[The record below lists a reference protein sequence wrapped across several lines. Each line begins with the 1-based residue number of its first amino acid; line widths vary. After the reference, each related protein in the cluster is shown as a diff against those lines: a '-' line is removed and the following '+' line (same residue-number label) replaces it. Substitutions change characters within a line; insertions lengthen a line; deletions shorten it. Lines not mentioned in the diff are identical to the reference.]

1 MTQHLTEEQ
10 LILHYYGE
18 ARESEV
24 DGHLNGC
31 EECRSQYRSLQR
43 VLNVADTYTVPD
55 PAPGFEA
62 MVWQRLQPRLP
73 KPSLASRIRGLLP
86 ARQLAAAGVLAAML
100 VIAFHAGRH
109 SQRQELPEPPQTA
122 TFDSRV
128 LLSAVGNH
136 FDRSQMILAEFANEP
151 EAPLDDVHDLL
162 EANRLYRTSAGQAGE
177 YEIAETLDELERLLI
192 EVAHQT
198 PNEELRRRILDQ
210 GIILKMRLAG
220 AQVREREK
228 YEY

>member
-1 MTQHLTEEQ
+1 MTQHITDEQ

-18 ARESEV
+18 AREVEV
-24 DGHLNGC
+24 ETHLGGC
-31 EECRSQYRSLQR
+31 DACRSQYRALQR
-43 VLNVADTYTVPD
+43 VLNAADTYTAPD
-55 PAPGFEA
+55 PGPNFEA
-62 MVWQRLQPRLP
+62 ALWQRLQSQLP
-73 KPSLASRIRGLLP
+73 KRSATSRLRDFF
-86 ARQLAAAGVLAAML
+86 RWQQWAAATALAAML
-100 VIAFHAGRH
+100 IAAFYAGRH
-109 SQRQELPEPPQTA
+109 SQPRELAPQQTA
-122 TFDSRV
+122 AFDSRI

-136 FDRSQMILAEFANEP
+136 FDRSQMILAELANEP
-151 EAPLDDVHDLL
+151 SAPLDEVRDLL

-177 YEIAETLDELERLLI
+177 LEIAATLDELERLLI

-210 GIILKMRLAG
+210 GIVLKMRLAG

>member
-1 MTQHLTEEQ
+1 MTQHISEEQ

-18 ARESEV
+18 VREAEV
-24 DGHLNGC
+24 ENHLGGC
-31 EECRSQYRSLQR
+31 EACRAQYRALQR
-43 VLNVADTYTVPD
+43 VLNAADTFATPD
-55 PAPGFEA
+55 PGPNFEA
-62 MVWQRLQPRLP
+62 AVWQRLQPQLP
-73 KPSLASRIRGLLP
+73 KPSAASRLRGFFRP
-86 ARQLAAAGVLAAML
+86 QQWAAATALAAML
-100 VIAFHAGRH
+100 IAAFYAGRH
-109 SQRQELPEPPQTA
+109 SQPQELAPQQTA
-122 TFDSRV
+122 AFDSRI

-136 FDRSQMILAEFANEP
+136 FDRSQMILAELANEP
-151 EAPLDDVHDLL
+151 SAPLDEVRDLL

-177 YEIAETLDELERLLI
+177 LELAATLDELERLLV

-210 GIILKMRLAG
+210 GIVLKMRLAG

>member
-1 MTQHLTEEQ
+1 MTQHIPEEQ

-18 ARESEV
+18 AGEPEV
-24 DGHLNGC
+24 ENHLGNC
-31 EECRSQYRSLQR
+31 EACRAQFRALQR
-43 VLNVADTYTVPD
+43 VLNAADAYSAPD
-55 PAPGFEA
+55 PGPNFEA
-62 MVWQRLQPRLP
+62 AVWLRLQPQ
-73 KPSLASRIRGLLP
+73 LP
-86 ARQLAAAGVLAAML
+86 ARSAASRLREFFRPQQWVAATALAAML
-100 VIAFHAGRH
+100 VVAFYAGRH
-109 SQRQELPEPPQTA
+109 SQPSQLPPQQTA
-122 TFDSRV
+122 AFDSRM

-136 FDRSQMILAEFANEP
+136 FDRSQMILAELANEP
-151 EAPLDDVHDLL
+151 SAPTDEVRDLL

-177 YEIAETLDELERLLI
+177 LELAATLDELERLLI

-210 GIILKMRLAG
+210 GIIFKMRLAG